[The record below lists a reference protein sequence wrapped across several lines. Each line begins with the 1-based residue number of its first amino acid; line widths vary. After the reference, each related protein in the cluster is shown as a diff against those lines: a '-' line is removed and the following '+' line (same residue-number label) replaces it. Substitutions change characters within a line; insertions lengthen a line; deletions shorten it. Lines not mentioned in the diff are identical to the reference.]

1 MLAARTVGSMVEMA
15 PHERCCPDGGG
26 RHGPR
31 QNQIIAN
38 PRRRDIAKLGEAT
51 EKQRKRPDRQPCECG
66 RAFSLLKSQRHAPIS
81 GRGTARSASRDDK
94 TPRSFRVQPGE
105 AEIDKA

>member
-1 MLAARTVGSMVEMA
+1 MPGARTVGSMVDMA

-38 PRRRDIAKLGEAT
+38 LCWSDIANLG
-51 EKQRKRPDRQPCECG
+51 
-66 RAFSLLKSQRHAPIS
+66 RHANLGRRS
-81 GRGTARSASRDDK
+81 GK
-94 TPRSFRVQPGE
+94 
-105 AEIDKA
+105 